1 MSCCGRNQV
10 LSLCQGKNTVSGS
23 GENEQ
28 SRVVGCL
35 TLTEQFGERQTKQ
48 GKKRAH
54 WRHVQGHSFHLEKN
68 GKSGEQYPGDGWS
81 FSAHNRWMSASL
93 TRRPKGA
100 LTWLRVKGI
109 VSTETLGVL
118 NMSHAEDMPFM
129 PALYQVSAYILIDKI
144 WKQCPNK
151 FGFHN
156 KLFPNV
162 SCLNH

>member
-1 MSCCGRNQV
+1 MVSQV
-10 LSLCQGKNTVSGS
+10 SSILGMAGLSL
-23 GENEQ
+23 
-28 SRVVGCL
+28 
-35 TLTEQFGERQTKQ
+35 
-48 GKKRAH
+48 
-54 WRHVQGHSFHLEKN
+54 
-68 GKSGEQYPGDGWS
+68 
-81 FSAHNRWMSASL
+81 SAHNRWMSASL

-129 PALYQVSAYILIDKI
+129 PALYHVSAYILIDKI